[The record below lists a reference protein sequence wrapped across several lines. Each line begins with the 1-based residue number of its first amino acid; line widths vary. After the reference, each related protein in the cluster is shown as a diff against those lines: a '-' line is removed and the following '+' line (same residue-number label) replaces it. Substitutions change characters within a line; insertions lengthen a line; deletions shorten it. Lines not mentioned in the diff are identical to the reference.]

1 MEHLLNLMAVFSA
14 VLIVLVLVSL
24 RRAHIRVEYSVSWL
38 LAGVALF
45 ILSQSRWL
53 LNGIASLL
61 RTSDNPLLALLMVVF
76 VTFLVVFFRYCVVLS
91 QLKDANVA
99 IMQRV
104 AILEYQL
111 RSLHEEEQATPAAR

>member
-1 MEHLLNLMAVFSA
+1 MDRLLNALA
-14 VLIVLVLVSL
+14 VLSLALILSVLVSI

-53 LNGIASLL
+53 LNGIAAVL
-61 RTSDNPLLALLMVVF
+61 RISDPLLALLMVVF

-111 RSLHEEEQATPAAR
+111 RSLHEEEQVTPAAR

>member
-14 VLIVLVLVSL
+14 VLIVVVLVTL

-38 LAGVALF
+38 LAGVGLL

-53 LNGIASLL
+53 LNGIASALRISDPPLAILL
-61 RTSDNPLLALLMVVF
+61 IVF

-91 QLKDANVA
+91 GLKDANIA
-99 IMQRV
+99 MMQRV

-111 RSLHEEEQATPAAR
+111 RTLNEEEQVTSTR

>member
-14 VLIVLVLVSL
+14 VLIIVVLITL
-24 RRAHIRVEYSVSWL
+24 RRAHFRVEYSVSWL
-38 LAGVALF
+38 LAGVGLLV
-45 ILSQSRWL
+45 LSQSRWL

-61 RTSDNPLLALLMVVF
+61 RISDPPLALLLIVS

-91 QLKDANVA
+91 GLKDANIA
-99 IMQRV
+99 MMQRV

-111 RSLHEEEQATPAAR
+111 RTLNEEEQITPTP

>member
-14 VLIVLVLVSL
+14 VLIIVVLITL
-24 RRAHIRVEYSVSWL
+24 RRAHFRVEYSVSWL
-38 LAGVALF
+38 LAGVGLLV
-45 ILSQSRWL
+45 LSQSRWL

-61 RTSDNPLLALLMVVF
+61 RISDPPLALLLIVS

-91 QLKDANVA
+91 GLKDANIA
-99 IMQRV
+99 MMQRV

-111 RSLHEEEQATPAAR
+111 RTLNEEEQITPTA

>member
-53 LNGIASLL
+53 LNGIASVL
-61 RTSDNPLLALLMVVF
+61 RMSDNPLLALLMVVF

-111 RSLHEEEQATPAAR
+111 RSLHEEEQVTPATR

>member
-24 RRAHIRVEYSVSWL
+24 RREHIRVEYSVSWL
-38 LAGVALF
+38 LAGVGLF
-45 ILSQSRWL
+45 ILSQSRGL

-61 RTSDNPLLALLMVVF
+61 RISDPLLALLMVVF

-91 QLKDANVA
+91 RLKDANVA

-104 AILEYQL
+104 AILECQL
-111 RSLHEEEQATPAAR
+111 RSVNEEEQATQAR

>member
-14 VLIVLVLVSL
+14 VLIVVVLVTL

-38 LAGVALF
+38 LAGVGLL

-53 LNGIASLL
+53 LNGIASAL
-61 RTSDNPLLALLMVVF
+61 RISDPPQALLLIVS

-91 QLKDANVA
+91 ELKDANVA

-104 AILEYQL
+104 AILEYRL
-111 RSLHEEEQATPAAR
+111 RTLNEEEQVTTTR

>member
-1 MEHLLNLMAVFSA
+1 
-14 VLIVLVLVSL
+14 
-24 RRAHIRVEYSVSWL
+24 
-38 LAGVALF
+38 
-45 ILSQSRWL
+45 
-53 LNGIASLL
+53 
-61 RTSDNPLLALLMVVF
+61 LLALLMVVF

-111 RSLHEEEQATPAAR
+111 RSLHEEEQVTPAVR

>member
-1 MEHLLNLMAVFSA
+1 MEHLLNLMAAFSA
-14 VLIVLVLVSL
+14 VLVVLVLVSL
-24 RRAHIRVEYSVSWL
+24 RREHIRVEYSVSWL

-53 LNGIASLL
+53 LNGIASVL
-61 RTSDNPLLALLMVVF
+61 RISDPLLALLMVVF

-111 RSLHEEEQATPAAR
+111 RSLHEEKQVSPVAR

>member
-53 LNGIASLL
+53 LNGIASVL
-61 RTSDNPLLALLMVVF
+61 RISDPLLALLMVVF

-111 RSLHEEEQATPAAR
+111 RSLHEEEQVTPAAR

>member
-61 RTSDNPLLALLMVVF
+61 RMSDNPLLALLMVVF

>member
-14 VLIVLVLVSL
+14 ALIVLVLVSL

-38 LAGVALF
+38 LAGVGLL
-45 ILSQSRWL
+45 ILSQSDWL
-53 LNGIASLL
+53 LNGIASVL
-61 RTSDNPLLALLMVVF
+61 RISDPPLALLMVVF
-76 VTFLVVFFRYCVVLS
+76 VTFLVVFFRYCVILS
-91 QLKDANVA
+91 ELKDANVA

-111 RSLHEEEQATPAAR
+111 RSLHEEEQVTPAAR